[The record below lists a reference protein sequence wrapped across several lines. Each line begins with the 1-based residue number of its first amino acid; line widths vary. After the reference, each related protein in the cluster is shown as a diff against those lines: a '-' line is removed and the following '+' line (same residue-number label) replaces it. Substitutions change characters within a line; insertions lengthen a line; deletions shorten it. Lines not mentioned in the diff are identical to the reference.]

1 MDGKTRDNVNTLS
14 YHEKKR
20 HKEKEH
26 CKHSYSVVLYNNIH
40 GYTLKEK
47 KPQQRPLPL
56 TKTNNS
62 LHQSSFSPPLSPGH
76 IQ

>member
-1 MDGKTRDNVNTLS
+1 MNGWQDTGHINTLS

-47 KPQQRPLPL
+47 KAS
-56 TKTNNS
+56 TT
-62 LHQSSFSPPLSPGH
+62 PPASDKN
-76 IQ
+76 